1 MSASHLAELGED
13 GSCTYPGRERVAFPH
28 VLAKLDGGF
37 YHVLVTISS
46 LVISAQGIAASCLCH
61 HAPRGIAKVECGTK
75 VLGQYGSSPGL
86 LVGVELQFG
95 GAEGIVVAH
104 EARTEHLGEVHV
116 ITPVGI
122 GEVVTVVEHEGE
134 SHAIVVGMSVHS
146 RQELGALDV
155 LADDVV
161 VGHGRTEKE
170 VAAKVPQEASLHVHL
185 PSLHVALVVVVVAH
199 VVSHSPELAGEGIEV
214 ERVDGTVTV
223 VGEDVGS
230 AHTEQIEAHRADIA
244 KERHIG
250 GEEERVGWV
259 GAIDACCH

>member
-1 MSASHLAELGED
+1 M
-13 GSCTYPGRERVAFPH
+13 
-28 VLAKLDGGF
+28 
-37 YHVLVTISS
+37 
-46 LVISAQGIAASCLCH
+46 
-61 HAPRGIAKVECGTK
+61 
-75 VLGQYGSSPGL
+75 

-161 VGHGRTEKE
+161 VGHGRTEEE

-199 VVSHSPELAGEGIEV
+199 VVSHSPELAGEEV